1 MLNVSGD
8 DVENSGVVDLRRN
21 DGLSRQDS
29 SSSNSNS
36 NSNSN
41 YSSSSNKK
49 RSKSVVDDEEE
60 EEEEEGGEL
69 GNIITEE
76 KNRIDE
82 AYRIGRR

>member
-1 MLNVSGD
+1 MLNISGD
-8 DVENSGVVDLRRN
+8 DVENKGVVDLRRN

-29 SSSNSNS
+29 SSSSSNS

-41 YSSSSNKK
+41 SNKK

-60 EEEEEGGEL
+60 EEGEEEGEGEL
-69 GNIITEE
+69 GSIITEE

-82 AYRIGRR
+82 AYRIGR